1 MTSDIR
7 STNKTR
13 WWLFILG
20 IATVIVIISLIRS
33 SHLATPDPND
43 ILRDTVAQV
52 IQNNISKLSCAVLVW
67 SSERKHFGPW
77 SSKPQTAGNHKLWW
91 NNNKIAISCKTN
103 TAIQDPNGQATSKQ
117 ETILMTYDGKKFW
130 VAEIPTGSTGK
141 VEMVISKKP
150 PHSFNINN
158 YLQGVGWQ
166 GSGVLNHVSKAT
178 EPGVEHWLTE
188 DNKTIKRTFHNTRT
202 GQVGVWIFDV
212 EKAYGL
218 TIYENYAKENTL
230 QSRRTI
236 QYKQVS
242 RGAWFPI
249 SVNTEGHNIQNGE
262 LIYRYKMELDSTK
275 STFNDPSAIP
285 EDVFELKIGPNTEE
299 TDLTSLKTRL
309 KMRLNDF

>member
-1 MTSDIR
+1 MS
-7 STNKTR
+7 
-13 WWLFILG
+13 L
-20 IATVIVIISLIRS
+20 ATVIVIISLICS
-33 SHLATPDPND
+33 SHFATPDPND
-43 ILRDTVAQV
+43 ILRDTMAQG

-67 SSERKHFGPW
+67 SSERKYFGPW

-103 TAIQDPNGQATSKQ
+103 TVTQDPNGQATSKQ
-117 ETILMTYDGKKFW
+117 ETMLMTYDGKKFR

-150 PHSFNINN
+150 PRNYYIDN
-158 YLQGVGWQ
+158 YLQCVGWQ
-166 GSGVLNHVSKAT
+166 GNGVLNHVSKAT

-212 EKAYGL
+212 EEAYGL
-218 TIYENYAKENTL
+218 TIYENYAKEDAL

-242 RGAWFPI
+242 GGAWFPI
-249 SVNTEGHNIQNGE
+249 SVITEGHNIQNGE
-262 LIYRYKMELDSTK
+262 LIYRNKMEVDSTNW
-275 STFNDPSAIP
+275 TFA
-285 EDVFELKIGPNTEE
+285 FLG
-299 TDLTSLKTRL
+299 
-309 KMRLNDF
+309 